1 MHLITEDHLL
11 LFLLQIGLLLAC
23 ARGLGE
29 LFRRWG
35 QPSITAEILVG
46 IFFGPSIFGRLSPG
60 LQMRLFPEE
69 ETQMM
74 LLGAVAWL
82 GILLFLL
89 KAGLETNFATAWR
102 QRNQAMTLS
111 FSDLII
117 PMLIAFIPCYFLP
130 LHYMGTEGNRVIFA
144 LFVAVIMTISAL
156 PVTAR
161 VLQDLKIYRTDLG
174 LLIMSALTINDVAGW
189 IVFALILGVV
199 SDAGMTLGQMAFVL
213 VATLGYSAFS
223 LSAGSRLFDRVLK
236 AFQRKRVPEPAGS
249 ITLVFVCGVLSGA
262 ITTWIGIHA
271 LFGFFIAGIMAGES
285 QLLSERTRH
294 VFDQMVQA
302 ILVPLFFTS
311 IGLHLDFL
319 ANFDPL
325 LIVFIFVIGFFG
337 RYVGAYIGGRLIGQ
351 PSLHSRLIADAHVPG
366 GEMQIIIG
374 MLALEFG
381 VIEERVYVAIVFGA
395 IATSVMAGPLMGR
408 LLHKIERIDWLAF
421 LPVDQIIPN
430 VKGGNREAVIKELC
444 AHSERILVNLD
455 TETVTA
461 AVQERERQMT
471 TALEEGIAVPH
482 ARIENLDRPVVIFGY
497 CPAGVDWNSADGK
510 PARFVFV
517 ILTPAEDPSVQLQI
531 LQGITRTLSVS
542 GLRGKLSE
550 AKRATDMLEVL
561 RKGQIQTVKEVKK
574 AG

>member
-1 MHLITEDHLL
+1 MHLITESHLL
-11 LFLLQIGLLLAC
+11 LFFIQIGLLLAF

-46 IFFGPSIFGRLSPG
+46 IFFGPTVFGRLAPD
-60 LQMRLFPEE
+60 LQLRIFPEDPA
-69 ETQMM
+69 QVKM
-74 LLGAVAWL
+74 LGTVAWL

-102 QRNQAMTLS
+102 QRNQALTLS

-117 PMLIAFIPCYFLP
+117 PMVIAFIPCYFLP
-130 LHYMGTEGNRVIFA
+130 EVYIGEDGNRLIFA

-189 IVFALILGVV
+189 IVFAMILGVV

-213 VATLGYSAFS
+213 VATLVYAALS
-223 LSAGSRLFDRVLK
+223 LTVGSQLFNRVLGIFK
-236 AFQRKRVPEPAGS
+236 NRRVPEPAGS
-249 ITLVFVCGVLSGA
+249 LTLVFVCGIIGGT

-285 QLLSERTRH
+285 PLLSERARH
-294 VFDQMVQA
+294 IFDQMVQA
-302 ILVPLFFTS
+302 LLVPIFFAS

-319 ANFDPL
+319 DNFDLPL
-325 LIVFIFVIGFFG
+325 VAFIFFIGFAG
-337 RYVGAYIGGRLIGQ
+337 RYIGAYIGGRLIRQ

-374 MLALEFG
+374 MLALEYG
-381 VIEERVYVAIVFGA
+381 VVSERVYVAIIFGA
-395 IATSVMAGPLMGR
+395 IATSVLAGPLMGR
-408 LLHKIERIDWLAF
+408 LLRKIERLDWLAF
-421 LPVDQIIPN
+421 LPVDQIVAE
-430 VKGGNREAVIKELC
+430 VKATKREDVIEELC
-444 AHSERILVNLD
+444 AAAEEILVNLEPQ
-455 TETVTA
+455 TLSE
-461 AVQERERQMT
+461 AVKERERQMS
-471 TALEEGIAVPH
+471 TALEDGIAVPH
-482 ARIENLDRPVVIFGY
+482 ARLEGLDRPVVVFGR
-497 CPAGVDWNSADGK
+497 CPGGVDWNSADGK

-517 ILTPAEDPSVQLQI
+517 ILTPTDDPNIQLQI
-531 LQGITRTLSVS
+531 LQGITKTLAIP
-542 GLRGKLSE
+542 GILRDLSHV
-550 AKRATDMLEVL
+550 KRASDMLEL
-561 RKGQIQTVKEVKK
+561 FRKGQVQAANPKK
-574 AG
+574 SA